1 MIHSLYK
8 RKKGEYMMDD
18 LINSKLLTDLIKEC
32 DNIRRRE
39 ASDIEDDD
47 FDKKSIPYI
56 DTNNYVDKVNSD
68 NNTLIFGRRGCGKT
82 SLLIKVAQENSKN
95 KDNKLIIVKDMQSM
109 KKTDKDI
116 IVIKLLLKTI
126 SEMEKYLNSEITPL
140 IMEAYKNDY
149 KGIKGIW
156 KRIIKKQN
164 EDIRKKYNEL
174 REFAYLVE
182 KMKTNLSRI
191 SGLEK
196 SLKYKIVTNHEE
208 RKERNQNFAC
218 KFDGKVL
225 TKENLEFD
233 LLRGIGKLENDFELG
248 IELSNIVKNDA
259 SIVDTKAIKREDE
272 ITKYRADI
280 LEEQKDNIVA
290 LFKCFYSISKKKIVL
305 MLDDF
310 YQIKNDNQPFI
321 IQFLHDIS
329 KECTNKGFKFKVFV
343 IPGRVALNEEGVDMS
358 YKDDFSPVTIDTD
371 ISNIEF
377 LRGHLSNMLSEISK
391 SIDEEHYLSQQ
402 DILELFVRHN
412 NDEVF
417 TYMILASGAVPRDF
431 IVLFKEVIIEARK
444 NHQDCV
450 KKENVYDVVK
460 KTRDDKDNNVE
471 NDASLSSETIDIL
484 RRSLE
489 NDFASQYKTNVFL
502 YPLSEANDKVH
513 EIILRNLENLRY
525 IYLIKDNLTS
535 EKTKEQCKA
544 YMIDMSFCIVGS
556 RKKNNFEIRKY
567 WEKTEKSSVLR
578 QSVIWSFPSEVI
590 EIVEE
595 EIKKTKNSICT

>member
-1 MIHSLYK
+1 
-8 RKKGEYMMDD
+8 MDN
-18 LINSKLLTDLIKEC
+18 LINSKLVTALIKEC

-95 KDNKLIIVKDMQSM
+95 EEHKIIIVKDMQSM
-109 KKTDKDI
+109 KKMDKDI
-116 IVIKLLLKTI
+116 IVIKLLQKII
-126 SEMEKYLNSEITPL
+126 SEMEKYLNSEIAPS
-140 IMEAYKNDY
+140 IKEAYKRDY

-156 KRIIKKQN
+156 KKLIKKQN
-164 EDIRKKYNEL
+164 EDFRKKYNEL
-174 REFAYLVE
+174 RELAYLVE
-182 KMKTNLSRI
+182 KMKTNLSSI
-191 SGLEK
+191 AGLEK
-196 SLKYKIVTNHEE
+196 NIKYKIITNHEE
-208 RKERNQNFAC
+208 KKERNHSFTC
-218 KFDGKVL
+218 KFDGKIL
-225 TKENLEFD
+225 TKENLDFD
-233 LLRGIGKLENDFELG
+233 MLKGIGKLENDFELG
-248 IELSNIVKNDA
+248 IELSNIIKNDA
-259 SIVDTKAIKREDE
+259 SIVDTKTVNREDE
-272 ITKYRADI
+272 IIKHRYDV
-280 LEEQKDNIVA
+280 LEAQKDNIVA

-343 IPGRVALNEEGVDMS
+343 IPGRLALNEEGVDMS

-391 SIDEEHYLSQQ
+391 SIDKNNYLSQQ
-402 DILELFVRHN
+402 DILDLFVRHN
-412 NDEVF
+412 NEEVF
-417 TYMILASGAVPRDF
+417 TYMILASGAIPRDF

-444 NHQDCV
+444 NDQDCV

-471 NDASLSSETIDIL
+471 NDASLSSETIDLL

-489 NDFASQYKTNVFL
+489 NDFAGQYKTNVFL
-502 YPLSEANDKVH
+502 YPLSKANDKVQ

-556 RKKNNFEIRKY
+556 RKKKYFEIRKY

-578 QSVIWSFPSEVI
+578 QSVIWSFPSEVVEVVEK
-590 EIVEE
+590 EIAEA
-595 EIKKTKNSICT
+595 KK